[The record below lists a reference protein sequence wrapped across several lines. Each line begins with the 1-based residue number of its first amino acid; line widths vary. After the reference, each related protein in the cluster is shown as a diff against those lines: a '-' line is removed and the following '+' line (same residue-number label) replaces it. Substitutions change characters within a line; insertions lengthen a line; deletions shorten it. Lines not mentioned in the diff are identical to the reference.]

1 MAIKI
6 NGSTI
11 IDDSRK
17 GINFDSVGIGTTFA
31 NAKLDVNGIV
41 ALGSSVYDA
50 NGNFGTDG
58 QILSNVTGFGVS
70 WKTETAGIP
79 DKIEE
84 GNTSA
89 EVIDTG
95 SDGYFKV
102 VTEGTE
108 RFRVTGNTAIDD
120 PIFAVNSSTTGTK
133 LTIND
138 DEANFFVPIVG
149 NLTGIASTASLA
161 ENLTGS
167 PDITVS
173 SVDVNGTVALG
184 SSVYDSNGTFGLDG
198 QVLTSVTGFGVSWI
212 TNFAQT
218 KIQAGNTSAEVIDT
232 GSDGRFIVTTEGTER
247 FRIDG
252 GTPVDDVIF
261 AVNSTSGTGTK
272 LIINDDNA
280 NFNVPIVGNLT
291 GTASTASFATTA
303 ITATKVSVKEND
315 SDIGAGGTFFSL
327 FVSGITGAGKTLSLS
342 ADAFTN
348 LTYDRQL
355 RTLKV
360 DGSFFIE
367 DTILEGAPTFI
378 INKTTSSDIVFR
390 TEDTKV
396 TIGDVGAGVSCNIN
410 GDAFVGIN
418 TSVGIILTSP
428 NGTRYRLIVANDGTL
443 STVTI

>member
-327 FVSGITGAGKTLSLS
+327 FVSGITGAGKTVSLS

>member
-17 GINFDSVGIGTTFA
+17 GINFDSIGIGTTNPTA
-31 NAKLDVNGIV
+31 TLDVNGIV

-89 EVIDTG
+89 EVVDTG

-108 RFRVTGNTAIDD
+108 RFRVTGTPAIDD

-167 PDITVS
+167 PDIIVS
-173 SVDVNGTVALG
+173 SIDVNGTVALG
-184 SSVYDSNGTFGLDG
+184 SSVYDANGTFGLNG
-198 QVLTSVTGFGVSWI
+198 QVLSNVTGFGVSWI

-218 KIQAGNTSAEVIDT
+218 KIEEGNTSAEVIDT
-232 GSDGRFIVTTEGTER
+232 GSDGRFVVTTEGTET
-247 FRIDG
+247 FRVDS
-252 GTPVDDVIF
+252 GTPIDDVIF

-280 NFNVPIVGNLT
+280 NFSVPIVGNLT

-303 ITATKVSVKEND
+303 ITATNVSVKEND

-327 FVSGITGAGKTLSLS
+327 FVSGITGAGKTVSVS

-367 DTILEGAPTFI
+367 DTILEDAPTFI